1 MRSVTLRLQLLP
13 TRRLFGNHERLL
25 HGRVVA
31 RATAMS
37 KQSSTLNAA
46 LCGALLLIG
55 PAACKQDTVPG
66 TAHAEA
72 RTGADTDLTPAPKD
86 PVDNRY
92 DAAVLARTAVQLDPD
107 LVAACSV
114 SDTEAFF
121 AFDSTVVTSRAH
133 DLLADVAECI
143 TDGPLR
149 GKELELV
156 GYTDPRGTDE
166 YNKEL
171 GLMRAESVAK
181 CLRDH
186 GVQPTQIE
194 INSMGEGVASVD
206 TAEWPSDRRV
216 DIRVKPDVSASR

>member
-1 MRSVTLRLQLLP
+1 MAVAL
-13 TRRLFGNHERLL
+13 HE
-25 HGRVVA
+25 
-31 RATAMS
+31 ATAMS
-37 KQSSTLNAA
+37 KQPSTLNAA
-46 LCGALLLIG
+46 LCGALLLLIG
-55 PAACKQDTVPG
+55 PAACKQSSVPG

-72 RTGADTDLTPAPKD
+72 RTDSDADAVPERNDQ
-86 PVDNRY
+86 VDSRY
-92 DAAVLARTAVQLDPD
+92 DASLLARTGVQLDPD
-107 LVAACSV
+107 LVAACNV
-114 SDTEAFF
+114 NDAEAFF

-149 GKELELV
+149 GRELELV

-186 GVQPTQIE
+186 GVEATQLE
-194 INSMGEGVASVD
+194 INSMGEAVAS
-206 TAEWPSDRRV
+206 TETSEWPSDRRV
-216 DIRVKPDVSASR
+216 DVRVKPDVSASR